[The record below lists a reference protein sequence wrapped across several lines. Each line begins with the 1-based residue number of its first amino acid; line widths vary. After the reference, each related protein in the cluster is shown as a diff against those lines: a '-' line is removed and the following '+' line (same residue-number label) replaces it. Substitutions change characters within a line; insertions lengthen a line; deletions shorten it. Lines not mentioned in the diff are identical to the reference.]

1 MSNWNRVFKPI
12 VVLCV
17 ICIVITGALAATNAA
32 TAPVIAEATAA
43 AQNAARNELL
53 PEAEGAFTK
62 VDGIDVDNVDDVYA
76 ADNGAGWVITSN
88 SKGYGGTMTVM
99 VAFTPDSTIKQ
110 IKVTE
115 QGETQGIGSKVAGTP
130 SYWERYQGQPADGQL
145 KITKDGGTI
154 DGENGATISSRALAK
169 AVSSAIEAYNAIP

>member
-32 TAPVIAEATAA
+32 TAPVILAAKLEAERL
-43 AQNAARNELL
+43 ARVELL
-53 PEAEGAFTK
+53 PEADDFKEVAG
-62 VDGIDVDNVDDVYA
+62 VSVDNVTAVFEA
-76 ADNGAGWVITSN
+76 TNGAGYVITST

-115 QGETQGIGSKVAGTP
+115 QGETQGIGSKVANTP
-130 SYWERYQGQPADGQL
+130 SYWERYQGQSAGGQL

-154 DGENGATISSRALAK
+154 DGENGATISSRALAR

>member
-1 MSNWNRVFKPI
+1 MSNWDKVIKPI

-17 ICIVITGALAATNAA
+17 ICIVITGALAATNSA
-32 TAPVIAEATAA
+32 TAPIIAA
-43 AQNAARNELL
+43 AKAAAEEAARTELL
-53 PEAEGAFTK
+53 PEADDFKEVTGVA
-62 VDGIDVDNVDDVYA
+62 VENVTAVFEA
-76 ADNGAGWVITSN
+76 TNGAGYVITSTA
-88 SKGYGGTMTVM
+88 KGYGGTMTVM

-130 SYWERYQGQPADGQL
+130 SYWERYQGQPADSQL

-154 DGENGATISSRALAK
+154 DGESGATISSRALAK
-169 AVSSAIEAYNAIP
+169 AVSSANEAYNAIP

>member
-32 TAPVIAEATAA
+32 TAPVILAAKLEAERL
-43 AQNAARNELL
+43 ARVELL
-53 PEAEGAFTK
+53 PEADDFKEVAG
-62 VDGIDVDNVDDVYA
+62 VSVDNVTAVFEA
-76 ADNGAGWVITSN
+76 TNGAGYVITST

-115 QGETQGIGSKVAGTP
+115 QGETQGIGSKVANTP
-130 SYWERYQGQPADGQL
+130 SYWERYQGQSAGGQL

-154 DGENGATISSRALAK
+154 DGENGATISSRALAR
-169 AVSSAIEAYNAIP
+169 AVSSAIEAYNAIL